1 MAVQGAS
8 SSSLSS
14 FTHRWKYDVFLSF
27 RGEDTRNNFTAHLY
41 AALVQRGI
49 NTYRDDDKL
58 QRGEEISQAL
68 SDAIESSR
76 ISVVV
81 LSKKYASSRWCLE
94 ELAMIIDCKKTKQQ
108 IVLPVFY
115 DVDPTEVRHQ
125 SGSFGKAWAKL
136 KDETED
142 ETKLQRWK
150 SALTEVANLAGF
162 PLGGRNESEFIQE
175 VVRTVFKVVKPKDLN
190 GVSEH
195 LVGMQSRVQ
204 YVHNKLSS
212 VEVKDTTRIL
222 GIFGVGG
229 VGKTTLAKE
238 IYNSFLN
245 QFQYSCFLANVRETS
260 EQGKVLI
267 RLQETLL
274 REILGDSSLKVQN
287 EDEGM
292 GLIKKMLLSKK
303 VLLLLDDV
311 DQLSQVEKLLGDCD
325 RLGDWLG
332 LGSLIII
339 TTRDEGLLTN
349 YNVHLPYKMKEL
361 YQDEARRLFCWN
373 AFKKE
378 EPSQGFAELTE
389 NFLRYAGGLPLAL
402 KVLGSYLY
410 KREEIKFWEDAL
422 EKYKRILPD
431 DIQGKLRIGYDGLEE
446 SEKNI
451 FLDIACFFAGE
462 REEYVT
468 NILDGCGFFSHTGI
482 PILRE
487 KSLITID
494 EYQCINMHDLLKV
507 MGKEIVRKESDKDP
521 GKRTRLWF
529 HEDVRYVLEQNKGT
543 NNIEGILIDLPNE
556 DLIHLSPGA
565 FKKMPNLRMLII
577 RNALFSELPSYF
589 SNKLRVLDFKNYQ
602 GTSLPSN
609 FNGKNLV
616 YLRMTMCK
624 LESLGNKFKNF
635 QNLKCLDLKKCDFLK
650 RISGISGLPNLER
663 LTISQCNGLVEISGI
678 SGLPNLKELDILSC
692 VRLVEVDQSIGYHSN
707 LKSFPSSRNLRSL
720 KSLNVA
726 HVSLVS
732 FPGIELELRCST
744 LIQWIRSS
752 TSIKELPHSIVNVT
766 ELQHFDLSS
775 LRLIGSTKGISYSK
789 LDSLTF
795 TNWFSKVKT
804 LYLNQETFV
813 ILPGWMDRF
822 VGLRELKLINC
833 EKLKKIEKLPPNI
846 EVVEAH
852 YCSSLESFPDISK
865 RFEFNTS
872 NLSKLHSI
880 DLSGSSKMVVNVGS
894 HVAAILRPQEE
905 GFGKSSGLLF
915 PGNKIPNWFSN
926 CKETSNSC
934 SSDIFIEVELLN
946 PSEIKGI
953 LTCAVLNEAIS
964 SSIKVN
970 YDGRYLGTIFNRF
983 FFYDSDHVWLAFYD
997 LEPFNLAK
1005 GSLQIRFECNEEYG
1019 ILFKHCGV
1027 HLVRK
1032 DEKNAKRKRDDDCNF
1047 KSNWYPQQKSYYSDY
1062 SDSKNDDDEECY
1074 SHSEDDDDE
1083 EYYSMDDNLEEYYSM
1098 DDNLEDGDKD

>member
-41 AALVQRGI
+41 AALVPRGI

-162 PLGGRNESEFIQE
+162 PLGGRNESKFIQE
-175 VVRTVFKVVKPKDLN
+175 VVRTVFKVVKPKSLN
-190 GVSEH
+190 HNSNH
-195 LVGMQSRVQ
+195 LVGIQSRVQ
-204 YVHNKLSS
+204 DIHNKLSS

-229 VGKTTLAKE
+229 IGKTTLAKE
-238 IYNSFLN
+238 IYNSFID
-245 QFQYSCFLANVRETS
+245 QFEDSCFLADVRETS
-260 EQGKVLI
+260 EQGKGLI
-267 RLQETLL
+267 RLQKTLL
-274 REILGDSSLKVQN
+274 REILGDSSLKVEN
-287 EDEGM
+287 VHKGIC
-292 GLIKKMLLSKK
+292 LIKKMLLSKK

-325 RLGDWLG
+325 WLG
-332 LGSLIII
+332 SGSLIII
-339 TTRDEGLLTN
+339 TTRNERLLTN
-349 YNVHLPYKMKEL
+349 YNVYLTYKMEEL
-361 YQDEARRLFCWN
+361 DHNEARRLFCWK
-373 AFKKE
+373 AFKNE
-378 EPSQGFAELTE
+378 EPNQGFAELTE

-402 KVLGSYLY
+402 EVLGSYLY

-422 EKYKRILPD
+422 EKYKRIPPD
-431 DIQGKLRIGYDGLEE
+431 NIQDKLRISYDGLEE
-446 SEKNI
+446 SEKSI

-468 NILDGCGFFSHTGI
+468 DILNGCGFFPHTGI

-487 KSLITID
+487 KSLITIN
-494 EYQCINMHDLLKV
+494 EYGIINMHDLLKV

-543 NNIEGILIDLPNE
+543 NNIEGILIDLPKE

-565 FKKMPNLRMLII
+565 FEKMPNLRVLIN
-577 RNALFSELPSYF
+577 RNALFSELPNYF
-589 SNKLRVLDFKNYQ
+589 SDELRVLDFYNYH

-609 FNGKNLV
+609 FNGKNL
-616 YLRMTMCK
+616 
-624 LESLGNKFKNF
+624 NF
-635 QNLKCLDLKKCDFLK
+635 QNLKLLKFEKCDFLN
-650 RISGISGLPNLER
+650 IIPD
-663 LTISQCNGLVEISGI
+663 T
-678 SGLPNLKELDILSC
+678 SGLPNLKELSISWC
-692 VRLVEVDQSIGYHSN
+692 VRLVEVDQSIGSHSN
-707 LKSFPSSRNLRSL
+707 LVRLVIWNCPKLNSFPSSFNSRSL
-720 KSLNVA
+720 KLLNVYCCG
-726 HVSLVS
+726 SQLS
-732 FPGIELELRCST
+732 FPEIGLEMKCLQEISWNFT
-744 LIQWIRSS
+744 GLNLEVKERS
-752 TSIKELPHSIVNVT
+752 
-766 ELQHFDLSS
+766 
-775 LRLIGSTKGISYSK
+775 
-789 LDSLTF
+789 
-795 TNWFSKVKT
+795 
-804 LYLNQETFV
+804 TFV

-822 VGLRELKLINC
+822 VQLRKLC
-833 EKLKKIEKLPPNI
+833 LSYCKKLKKIEVLPPNI
-846 EVVEAH
+846 ESVDAVG
-852 YCSSLESFPDISK
+852 CTSLESFPEISK

-872 NLSKLHSI
+872 NLSELHSI
-880 DLSGSSKMVVNVGS
+880 NLRGCSKMLVNVGS
-894 HVAAILRPQEE
+894 HVAAILRPQPQKR
-905 GFGKSSGLLF
+905 FRTVGLLF
-915 PGNKIPNWFSN
+915 PGNKIPNWFDH
-926 CKETSNSC
+926 CKETSSSC
-934 SSDIFIEVELLN
+934 SSDIFIELLN
-946 PSEIKGI
+946 PSVINGI
-953 LTCAVLNEAIS
+953 LTCAVFTHEVDQPFFIS
-964 SSIKVN
+964 ITVN
-970 YDGRYLGTIFNRF
+970 YDGRRLGIIDIPAYLEA
-983 FFYDSDHVWLAFYD
+983 SDGQHVCLDFYD
-997 LEPFNLAK
+997 LEPFTLAK
-1005 GSLQIRFECNEEYG
+1005 GSLQIRFERDSNG
-1019 ILFKHCGV
+1019 TLIKHCGV
-1027 HLVRK
+1027 HLVRN
-1032 DEKNAKRKRDDDCNF
+1032 DEKNA
-1047 KSNWYPQQKSYYSDY
+1047 KSYYSDY
-1062 SDSKNDDDEECY
+1062 SDSENDDDEECY

-1083 EYYSMDDNLEEYYSM
+1083 EYYSMDDNLE
-1098 DDNLEDGDKD
+1098 DGDKD

>member
-14 FTHRWKYDVFLSF
+14 FTHRCKYDVFLSF
-27 RGEDTRNNFTAHLY
+27 RGEDTRNNFTAHLH

-68 SDAIESSR
+68 SEAIESSR

-175 VVRTVFKVVKPKDLN
+175 VVRTVFKVVMPKSLN
-190 GVSEH
+190 HISKH

-204 YVHNKLSS
+204 YVRNKLSS
-212 VEVKDTTRIL
+212 VEVNDTTRIL

-238 IYNSFLN
+238 IYNSFLS
-245 QFQYSCFLANVRETS
+245 QFQYSCFLADVRETS
-260 EQGKVLI
+260 EQGKGLI

-422 EKYKRILPD
+422 EKCKRRLPD
-431 DIQGKLRIGYDGLEE
+431 DIQGKLRISYDGLEE

-451 FLDIACFFAGE
+451 FLDIACFFVGNH
-462 REEYVT
+462 EEYVT
-468 NILDGCGFFSHTGI
+468 KILDGCGFFAYNGI
-482 PILRE
+482 LILRE
-487 KSLITID
+487 KSLITIN
-494 EYQCINMHDLLKV
+494 EYGTINMHELLEV

-543 NNIEGILIDLPNE
+543 DKIEGILIDLPKE
-556 DLIHLSPGA
+556 DLIHLIHLSPGA
-565 FKKMPNLRMLII
+565 FKKMPNLRVLIN
-577 RNALFSELPSYF
+577 RNALFSEPPNYF
-589 SNKLRVLDFKNYQ
+589 SNELRVLHFKNYH
-602 GTSLPSN
+602 GSSFPSN
-609 FNGKNLV
+609 FNGKKLID
-616 YLRMTMCK
+616 LRMDKCK
-624 LESLGNKFKNF
+624 LKKLRKNF
-635 QNLKCLDLKKCDFLK
+635 QNLKFLIFNECEFLT
-650 RISGISGLPNLER
+650 RISDRSGLPNLE
-663 LTISQCNGLVEISGI
+663 Q
-678 SGLPNLKELDILSC
+678 LDISFC
-692 VRLVEVDQSIGYHSN
+692 NRLVEVDQFIGSLHELVRLSIYECSKLN
-707 LKSFPSSRNLRSL
+707 SFPSL
-720 KSLNVA
+720 LN
-726 HVSLVS
+726 S
-732 FPGIELELRCST
+732 G
-744 LIQWIRSS
+744 
-752 TSIKELPHSIVNVT
+752 SIKELSVNSCKSLASFPEIGPETKCLTSIKWSFT
-766 ELQHFDLSS
+766 GIKELPPSTGNLTKLLYLNH
-775 LRLIGSTKGISYSK
+775 LRLRSLPPSK
-789 LDSLTF
+789 LDSSKF
-795 TNWFSKVKT
+795 TNCFST
-804 LYLNQETFV
+804 LTKLDLSGSTFDM
-813 ILPGWMDRF
+813 LLGWMDRF
-822 VGLRELKLINC
+822 VQLRELNLEYCKQL
-833 EKLKKIEKLPPNI
+833 EKIEELPPNI
-846 EVVEAH
+846 EVVNARG
-852 YCSSLESFPDISK
+852 CRSLKSFPEVSK

-872 NLSKLHSI
+872 NKSRLHSI
-880 DLSGSSKMVVNVGS
+880 DLSGCSKMLVNVGS
-894 HVAAILRPQEE
+894 HVAAILRPEVSLS
-905 GFGKSSGLLF
+905 FLF
-915 PGNKIPNWFSN
+915 V
-926 CKETSNSC
+926 SNS
-934 SSDIFIEVELLN
+934 N
-946 PSEIKGI
+946 
-953 LTCAVLNEAIS
+953 
-964 SSIKVN
+964 
-970 YDGRYLGTIFNRF
+970 
-983 FFYDSDHVWLAFYD
+983 
-997 LEPFNLAK
+997 
-1005 GSLQIRFECNEEYG
+1005 
-1019 ILFKHCGV
+1019 
-1027 HLVRK
+1027 
-1032 DEKNAKRKRDDDCNF
+1032 NA
-1047 KSNWYPQQKSYYSDY
+1047 YA
-1062 SDSKNDDDEECY
+1062 
-1074 SHSEDDDDE
+1074 
-1083 EYYSMDDNLEEYYSM
+1083 
-1098 DDNLEDGDKD
+1098 GD

>member
-1 MAVQGAS
+1 
-8 SSSLSS
+8 
-14 FTHRWKYDVFLSF
+14 
-27 RGEDTRNNFTAHLY
+27 
-41 AALVQRGI
+41 
-49 NTYRDDDKL
+49 
-58 QRGEEISQAL
+58 
-68 SDAIESSR
+68 
-76 ISVVV
+76 
-81 LSKKYASSRWCLE
+81 
-94 ELAMIIDCKKTKQQ
+94 
-108 IVLPVFY
+108 
-115 DVDPTEVRHQ
+115 
-125 SGSFGKAWAKL
+125 
-136 KDETED
+136 
-142 ETKLQRWK
+142 
-150 SALTEVANLAGF
+150 
-162 PLGGRNESEFIQE
+162 
-175 VVRTVFKVVKPKDLN
+175 
-190 GVSEH
+190 
-195 LVGMQSRVQ
+195 MQSRVQ

-462 REEYVT
+462 REEY
-468 NILDGCGFFSHTGI
+468 
-482 PILRE
+482 
-487 KSLITID
+487 SLITID

-543 NNIEGILIDLPNE
+543 NNIEGILIDLRPKE

-565 FKKMPNLRMLII
+565 FEKMPNLRVLIN
-577 RNALFSELPSYF
+577 RNALFSKLPNYF
-589 SNKLRVLDFKNYQ
+589 SDKLRVLDFYNYH

-616 YLRMTMCK
+616 DLRMTMCK
-624 LESLGNKFKNF
+624 LKSLGNKFKNF
-635 QNLKCLDLKKCDFLK
+635 QNLKLLIFEECDFLN
-650 RISGISGLPNLER
+650 IIPD
-663 LTISQCNGLVEISGI
+663 T
-678 SGLPNLKELDILSC
+678 SGLPNLKQLSISRC
-692 VRLVEVDQSIGYHSN
+692 VRLVEVDQSIGSHGN
-707 LKSFPSSRNLRSL
+707 LVQLTIDNCPKLNSFPSSFNSRSLKFLTVNRCGSQLSFPEIGLEIKCLQVFGWNFTGLKELPPTGNLTQPRYLNLEVKESNTKLTDYLRLRNLR
-720 KSLNVA
+720 
-726 HVSLVS
+726 
-732 FPGIELELRCST
+732 P
-744 LIQWIRSS
+744 
-752 TSIKELPHSIVNVT
+752 
-766 ELQHFDLSS
+766 
-775 LRLIGSTKGISYSK
+775 SK
-789 LDSLTF
+789 LDSSKF
-795 TNWFSKVKT
+795 TNCFSTLVN
-804 LYLNQETFV
+804 LYLLGSTFV

-822 VGLRELKLINC
+822 VRLRRLCLSQCK
-833 EKLKKIEKLPPNI
+833 KLKKIEVLPPNI
-846 EVVEAH
+846 ESVDAVG
-852 YCSSLESFPDISK
+852 CTSLESFPEISK

-872 NLSKLHSI
+872 NLSELHSI
-880 DLSGSSKMVVNVGS
+880 NLYGCSKMLVNVGS
-894 HVAAILRPQEE
+894 HVAAILRPQPQKRPRNE
-905 GFGKSSGLLF
+905 GLLF
-915 PGNKIPNWFSN
+915 PGNKIPNWFDH
-926 CKETSNSC
+926 CKETSSSC
-934 SSDIFIEVELLN
+934 SSDIFIELLN
-946 PSEIKGI
+946 PSVINGI
-953 LTCAVLNEAIS
+953 LTCAVFTYTHEVEFDQLFFIS
-964 SSIKVN
+964 ITVN
-970 YDGRYLGTIFNRF
+970 YDGRRLGIIDKTHCLKA
-983 FFYDSDHVWLAFYD
+983 SDGQHVWLDFYD
-997 LEPFNLAK
+997 LEPFTLAK
-1005 GSLQIRFECNEEYG
+1005 GSLQIRFECNSNG
-1019 ILFKHCGV
+1019 TLLKHCGV
-1027 HLVRK
+1027 HLVRN
-1032 DEKNAKRKRDDDCNF
+1032 DEKNA
-1047 KSNWYPQQKSYYSDY
+1047 KSYYSDY
-1062 SDSKNDDDEECY
+1062 SDSENDDDEECY

-1083 EYYSMDDNLEEYYSM
+1083 EYYSMDDNLE
-1098 DDNLEDGDKD
+1098 DGDKD

>member
-1 MAVQGAS
+1 MAVQ
-8 SSSLSS
+8 
-14 FTHRWKYDVFLSF
+14 
-27 RGEDTRNNFTAHLY
+27 
-41 AALVQRGI
+41 VQRGI

-68 SDAIESSR
+68 SEAIESSR

-175 VVRTVFKVVKPKDLN
+175 VVRTVFKVVMPKSLN
-190 GVSEH
+190 HISKH

-204 YVHNKLSS
+204 YVRNKLSS
-212 VEVKDTTRIL
+212 VEVNDTTRIL

-238 IYNSFLN
+238 IYNSFLS
-245 QFQYSCFLANVRETS
+245 QFQYSCFLADVRETS
-260 EQGKVLI
+260 EQGKGLI

-422 EKYKRILPD
+422 EKCKRRLPD
-431 DIQGKLRIGYDGLEE
+431 DIQGKLRISYDGLEE

-451 FLDIACFFAGE
+451 FLDIACFFVGNH
-462 REEYVT
+462 EEYVT
-468 NILDGCGFFSHTGI
+468 KILDGCGFFAYNGI
-482 PILRE
+482 LILRE
-487 KSLITID
+487 KSLITIN
-494 EYQCINMHDLLKV
+494 EYGTINMHELLEV

-543 NNIEGILIDLPNE
+543 DKIEGILIDLPKE
-556 DLIHLSPGA
+556 DLIHLIHLSPGA
-565 FKKMPNLRMLII
+565 FKKMPNLRVLIN
-577 RNALFSELPSYF
+577 RNALFSEPPNYF
-589 SNKLRVLDFKNYQ
+589 SNELRVLHFKNYH
-602 GTSLPSN
+602 GSSFPSN
-609 FNGKNLV
+609 FNGKKLID
-616 YLRMTMCK
+616 LRMDKCK
-624 LESLGNKFKNF
+624 LKKLRKNF
-635 QNLKCLDLKKCDFLK
+635 QNLKFLIFNECEFLT
-650 RISGISGLPNLER
+650 RISDRSGLPNLE
-663 LTISQCNGLVEISGI
+663 Q
-678 SGLPNLKELDILSC
+678 LDISFC
-692 VRLVEVDQSIGYHSN
+692 NRLVEVDQFIGSLHELVRLSIYECSKLN
-707 LKSFPSSRNLRSL
+707 SFPSL
-720 KSLNVA
+720 LN
-726 HVSLVS
+726 S
-732 FPGIELELRCST
+732 G
-744 LIQWIRSS
+744 
-752 TSIKELPHSIVNVT
+752 SIKELSVNSCKSLASFPEIGPETKCLTSIKWSFT
-766 ELQHFDLSS
+766 GIKELPPSTGNLTKLLYLNH
-775 LRLIGSTKGISYSK
+775 LRLRSLPPSK
-789 LDSLTF
+789 LDSSKF
-795 TNWFSKVKT
+795 TNCFST
-804 LYLNQETFV
+804 LTKLDLSGSTFDM
-813 ILPGWMDRF
+813 LLGWMDRF
-822 VGLRELKLINC
+822 VQLRELNLEYCKQL
-833 EKLKKIEKLPPNI
+833 EKIEELPPNI
-846 EVVEAH
+846 EVVNARG
-852 YCSSLESFPDISK
+852 CRSLKSFPEVSK

-872 NLSKLHSI
+872 NKSRLHSI
-880 DLSGSSKMVVNVGS
+880 DLSGCSKMLVNVGS
-894 HVAAILRPQEE
+894 HVAAILRPENYFWDQ
-905 GFGKSSGLLF
+905 SCGLLF
-915 PGNKIPNWFSN
+915 PGNKIPNWFYH
-926 CKETSNSC
+926 CKEISNSC
-934 SSDIFIEVELLN
+934 SSVFIEVELLN
-946 PSEIKGI
+946 LSVIKGI
-953 LTCAVLNEAIS
+953 LTCVVWETETSARSSDKLVANFIAVN
-964 SSIKVN
+964 N
-970 YDGRYLGTIFNRF
+970 DGRCLGTIRRTISLMG
-983 FFYDSDHVWLAFYD
+983 SDHVWLAFYD
-997 LEPFNLAK
+997 LEPFTLAK
-1005 GSLQIRFECNEEYG
+1005 GSLQLHFHCSSYYEPLVSMKR
-1019 ILFKHCGV
+1019 CGV

-1032 DEKNAKRKRDDDCNF
+1032 DEENAKRERDDD
-1047 KSNWYPQQKSYYSDY
+1047 
-1062 SDSKNDDDEECY
+1062 DDK
-1074 SHSEDDDDE
+1074 
-1083 EYYSMDDNLEEYYSM
+1083 YYSMDG
-1098 DDNLEDGDKD
+1098 NLEDGDED